1 MAVKDFTVKL
11 SGTVAYEDNSHGSFE
26 ATAVQ
31 KGNLG
36 GVVATHYSPDSL
48 ENFKQLYQDNAMGVD
63 AMLAVFP
70 GTITVTPPAG
80 SASKQVA
87 SFVMEV
93 SGIVAFDDGRVRSFV
108 AQWVNGVLDLFPD
121 ETDSTW
127 AELTAGGVARSFLEQ
142 VFDTMAGVGN
152 TTITT

>member
-1 MAVKDFTVKL
+1 MAVKDFTVKV

-36 GVVATHYSPDSL
+36 GVVATHYSQSSL
-48 ENFKQLYQDNAMGVD
+48 ENFKQLYQDAAMGVD

-70 GTITVTPPAG
+70 GTITVTPDAG
-80 SASKQVA
+80 TAAKQVA

-93 SGIVAFDDGRVRSFV
+93 SGIVAFTDGRVRSFV

-121 ETDSTW
+121 ETDATW
-127 AELTAGGVARSFLEQ
+127 AELTEGGVARSFLEE
-142 VFDTMAGVGN
+142 VFDTVAGVGN
-152 TTITT
+152 TTITP